1 MPTSHVT
8 PDLSSN
14 NTAGGLGIGA
24 PSDFTCEHRKWSS
37 VCRGQGLLVRQF
49 PRLPLCWL
57 LPARLLNGIWGNIK
71 TQKGRKKSNFFTA
84 HYQLS
89 SDLMHVS
96 NWTHQFDDDNVQL
109 RWRALSDSS
118 LQGWPYSLN
127 EATYTEA
134 NYVSLHQP
142 CSPLCLVI
150 CITFL
155 LLRITLEK
163 VKAVKSNRTC
173 KGTT

>member
-57 LPARLLNGIWGNIK
+57 LPARLLNGIYGNIQ
-71 TQKGRKKSNFFTA
+71 TQKEKKSNFFTA
-84 HYQLS
+84 HYQPS
-89 SDLMHVS
+89 SNLMHVS
-96 NWTHQFDDDNVQL
+96 NWTHQFDDGDVL
-109 RWRALSDSS
+109 LLWRTLSDSL
-118 LQGWPYSLN
+118 LQGCPYSLN
-127 EATYTEA
+127 EAGYTEA

-142 CSPLCLVI
+142 CNPPCLVI

-163 VKAVKSNRTC
+163 EKAVKSSRTC